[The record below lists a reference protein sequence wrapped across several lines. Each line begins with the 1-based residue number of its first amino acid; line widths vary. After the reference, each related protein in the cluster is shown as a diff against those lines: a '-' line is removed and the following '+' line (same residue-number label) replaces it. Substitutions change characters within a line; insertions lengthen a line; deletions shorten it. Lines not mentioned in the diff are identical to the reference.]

1 MRIEGVLMTESWRS
15 ILERAAENLSIEF
28 DPMAAPAFSHAQAA
42 PFATRRRSPQ
52 LSFAESRELLA
63 RELQAFS
70 SQRRE
75 QPAQPRVEA
84 TTALTV
90 PVTAPKLK
98 QEVSRAPR
106 KRTALQ
112 TVLTTLLSAILA
124 GGFTA
129 YVLLAQGN
137 FGKHEELAF
146 AAYADQGSNA
156 AGEDSGPVASA
167 SAAAVVSRSTE
178 DALMDRASYQ
188 LNHGDGQG
196 GRAVY
201 EVLADH
207 GSLRGAFALAE
218 TYDPATLTQHADWG
232 LKSDIRLARAWY
244 KKATEL
250 GSLPAY
256 ERLRN
261 LEKRES
267 LPQTAAHL

>member
-1 MRIEGVLMTESWRS
+1 MK
-15 ILERAAENLSIEF
+15 N
-28 DPMAAPAFSHAQAA
+28 
-42 PFATRRRSPQ
+42 
-52 LSFAESRELLA
+52 
-63 RELQAFS
+63 
-70 SQRRE
+70 
-75 QPAQPRVEA
+75 
-84 TTALTV
+84 
-90 PVTAPKLK
+90 
-98 QEVSRAPR
+98 
-106 KRTALQ
+106 
-112 TVLTTLLSAILA
+112 VLTTLLSAILT
-124 GGFTA
+124 GSFTA
-129 YVLLAQGN
+129 YVLLAQGY
-137 FGKHEELAF
+137 FGKGEELAF
-146 AAYADQGSNA
+146 TAYADQRSHA
-156 AGEDSGPVASA
+156 AGEDIEPVASA

-261 LEKRES
+261 LEVRES
-267 LPQTAAHL
+267 RLQTAAHL